1 MKTNKLFIA
10 IQWIGAAGLVALV
23 VYALARPKPQP
34 EYAPETW
41 RNWSGFMTLSWAGIG
56 RGDDPR
62 YPSPERLADQLA
74 ALREAGYRTIRPA
87 DAAAFLAGRAPLPE
101 RALLL
106 MFEGGRKDS
115 FIRAT
120 PLLQKNGFTAT
131 LCVPTYF
138 TEKWGNFHLKKPELR
153 QGARLPQWS
162 LASMGHQAFDEVVTD
177 AEGHKGHFLSR
188 RQWNGAGPEDDAA
201 FRQRIEHDYRH
212 SAEVLSAAAG
222 RPIEAYLYPF
232 ADRGAGAG
240 ADPAAAELNRA
251 ALTNHYTLAFV
262 GAEDPFNGPHS
273 DPFDLSRLRVPGD
286 WTGAQLVRELEK
298 YLPRANPING
308 FNDPD
313 QWLFFRMVMVSA
325 NDMKLGPDSSAW
337 LRGSEN
343 WTDAEIA
350 ATVSAASGAV
360 VGVYARYAGPHAYV
374 RVTLEPAG
382 VRVQERLKTRLQT
395 LAWKAVETPAGM
407 SRELKLRARGN
418 RVWAWLDGEQIAGP
432 LPLTADTA
440 FGRVGLHS
448 DRGVTRLTAFSAAP
462 LFAEFALADQLADVP
477 PAEWERLSAIL
488 VPWPAGG
495 VPRDDLLAAAARGVE
510 TVPVVPPRQV
520 AGLLAMLQDS
530 PIKALIRTLA
540 ITDADSAAL
549 TAARAA
555 GYRVIVRQSAPA
567 AIDRPAELA
576 AQADL
581 VLINPTPPNGA
592 AALDPLLRT
601 FPAYRLIVPAE
612 LAHGDLAVARRS
624 IEFTPPAGKEA
635 GR

>member
-1 MKTNKLFIA
+1 
-10 IQWIGAAGLVALV
+10 
-23 VYALARPKPQP
+23 
-34 EYAPETW
+34 
-41 RNWSGFMTLSWAGIG
+41 MTLSWAGIG

-222 RPIEAYLYPF
+222 RPIEAYLIPRR
-232 ADRGAGAG
+232 RGAGAG

-325 NDMKLGPDSSAW
+325 NDMKLGRTRPP
-337 LRGSEN
+337 GC
-343 WTDAEIA
+343 A
-350 ATVSAASGAV
+350 AAKIGPTPKSPPGQRASGAV

-382 VRVQERLKTRLQT
+382 VRVQERLKPGCKPWRGKR
-395 LAWKAVETPAGM
+395 WKTPAGM

-432 LPLTADTA
+432 LPLD
-440 FGRVGLHS
+440 GRHRVRS
-448 DRGVTRLTAFSAAP
+448 RRAP
-462 LFAEFALADQLADVP
+462 Q
-477 PAEWERLSAIL
+477 R
-488 VPWPAGG
+488 
-495 VPRDDLLAAAARGVE
+495 LAA
-510 TVPVVPPRQV
+510 
-520 AGLLAMLQDS
+520 
-530 PIKALIRTLA
+530 
-540 ITDADSAAL
+540 
-549 TAARAA
+549 
-555 GYRVIVRQSAPA
+555 
-567 AIDRPAELA
+567 
-576 AQADL
+576 
-581 VLINPTPPNGA
+581 
-592 AALDPLLRT
+592 
-601 FPAYRLIVPAE
+601 
-612 LAHGDLAVARRS
+612 
-624 IEFTPPAGKEA
+624 
-635 GR
+635 